1 MKHFLFTMVLFVTMF
16 ASAQNG
22 TINGKITDA
31 EEGNNPLLFA
41 KVTIKETGARVMTD
55 EKGVFK
61 FNNIKEGS
69 YTLVCSFTGYET
81 KEIKAEVNS
90 KNTNT
95 ITLSLGASVLSLDDL
110 TMVYASSEQKNNTTK
125 NN

>member
-1 MKHFLFTMVLFVTMF
+1 MVLFVTMF

-41 KVTIKETGARVMTD
+41 EVTIRETGVRVMTD

-90 KNTNT
+90 KNTNAV
-95 ITLSLGASVLSLDDL
+95 ILSLGASALSLDDL